1 MRSCY
6 LETWVQNAD
15 ENFREVIQR
24 VEDQEE
30 RDVVRTNGGSTSYP
44 QLPTELSIRFTIATE
59 LTELP
64 DTSP

>member
-15 ENFREVIQR
+15 VNFREVIQR

-30 RDVVRTNGGSTSYP
+30 RDVVRANGGSTSYL
-44 QLPTELSIRFTIATE
+44 QLLTELSIRFTIATE